1 MRESSVPARPA
12 QILFSVQRS
21 TLIQGYGTHDGHI
34 ITTLVLLTPET
45 SGPDPRAHTFGRFS
59 PANAAAV
66 IQPIRSSASV
76 ETPWRTFDDA
86 FAPVR
91 RRYIKAGILITDSPT
106 TSSNN
111 HRNTFIYCIM
121 SLTFYEPCYS
131 LSDFDRLFDEAF
143 NARTPTA
150 GRRQIGQ
157 QEQGQV
163 SLRPRMDV
171 HEDKEKNIV
180 TTTFELP
187 GLKKEDVDIEVNNN
201 LLTVSGTAKSD
212 SKRKEE
218 GYTVRERRFGKF
230 LRQVSL
236 PEGTKASSLSRPF
249 R

>member
-1 MRESSVPARPA
+1 
-12 QILFSVQRS
+12 
-21 TLIQGYGTHDGHI
+21 
-34 ITTLVLLTPET
+34 
-45 SGPDPRAHTFGRFS
+45 
-59 PANAAAV
+59 
-66 IQPIRSSASV
+66 
-76 ETPWRTFDDA
+76 
-86 FAPVR
+86 
-91 RRYIKAGILITDSPT
+91 
-106 TSSNN
+106 
-111 HRNTFIYCIM
+111 M

-218 GYTVRERRFGKF
+218 GYTV
-230 LRQVSL
+230 LQQ
-236 PEGTKASSLSRPF
+236 PDAIKASMDQGVLTVSFPRAAPEAAAKKVAIQ
-249 R
+249 